1 MYNILSNRNN
11 FVREI
16 VEVRNMSFVG
26 LHCCFKSMNMFTEL
40 QHFEPARW
48 NHPQM
53 SDIFT
58 FVVFSGHLSYCQ
70 YINFN
75 TDVQNASI
83 KVKQQRF

>member
-1 MYNILSNRNN
+1 
-11 FVREI
+11 
-16 VEVRNMSFVG
+16 
-26 LHCCFKSMNMFTEL
+26 MFTEL
-40 QHFEPARW
+40 QHIEPARR

-83 KVKQQRF
+83 KVKQQRFRKKILVTAMLRRVRQSKEFYTD